1 MNLSDINWDPSA
13 SGTWPLPVKA
23 GVTAIVCVIV
33 ALLGIYVDTAEQLK
47 ALEVAEKKEVEL
59 RQEFEKKQNKAVNLQ
74 DYQDQLTQMEAEL
87 YEMIRQMPTKEEIA
101 SLLTDIS
108 QTALANGLKISLFK
122 PSAAIRKDFYSEIP
136 ISIEVTGKYDE
147 LGLFV
152 SGLAAL
158 PRIVTV
164 HDVIIVPIDS
174 KKDKGKDKNSKEKN
188 NQAEVR
194 PGEMVMTAIVK
205 TYNESSGAPPEET
218 GNKKKKIKKGKN

>member
-1 MNLSDINWDPSA
+1 MNLSDINWDPNA
-13 SGTWPLPVKA
+13 AGTWPLPVKA
-23 GVTAIVCVIV
+23 MVIGIVCIIV
-33 ALLGIYVDTAEQLK
+33 ASLGIYVDTSAQLK
-47 ALEVAEKKEVEL
+47 TLELAEKKEIEL
-59 RQEFEKKQNKAVNLQ
+59 KQEFEKKQNKAVNLQ

-136 ISIEVTGKYDE
+136 INIEVTGKYEE
-147 LGLFV
+147 LGLFI

-164 HDVIIVPIDS
+164 HDVAIAPIDS
-174 KKDKGKDKNSKEKN
+174 KKGKDKNSKEKD
-188 NQAEVR
+188 NQAEIR
-194 PGEMVMTAIVK
+194 PGEMVMTAVIK

-218 GNKKKKIKKGKN
+218 DNKKKKIKKGKK